1 MAGGR
6 PYTVLLGSALITP
19 GDPIPLFSAVQGYVT
34 IIRDFVFVNSSQAE
48 SDLNVYRVTGSA
60 ARGLYFAVIPSRTTV
75 HLELRQVI
83 PPGSTV
89 YAVTAAGYDEV
100 SITGYL
106 LIDETTA

>member
-19 GDPIPLFSAVQGYVT
+19 GDPIPLFSTVQGYVT
-34 IIRDFVFVNSSQAE
+34 IVRDYVFVNTSGAE
-48 SDLNVYRVTGSA
+48 SDLNVYRITGSQA
-60 ARGLYFAVIPSRTTV
+60 LGLYFAVIPSRTTV

-89 YAVTAAGYDEV
+89 YAVTAQGYDEV
-100 SITGYL
+100 SITGYQ
-106 LIDETTA
+106 LIDERAA